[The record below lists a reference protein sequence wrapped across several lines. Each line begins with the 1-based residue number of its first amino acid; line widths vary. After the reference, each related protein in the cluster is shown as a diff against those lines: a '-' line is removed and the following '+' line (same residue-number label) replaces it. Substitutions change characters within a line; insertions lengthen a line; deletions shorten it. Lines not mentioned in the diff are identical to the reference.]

1 MSPGT
6 QPGSI
11 TPSYS
16 TPSPSP
22 ASSRAF
28 PPRRPTSLPRSR
40 RSSTPASPALFGEEI
55 CNQSENRGG
64 GLDTGADEG
73 YAKRGGSS
81 SAGNAPYWAE
91 GSPMNR
97 RSRMQEEEKKAQ
109 GSKQEESM
117 SSNSNDQTRRDPNNR
132 TSRRESMENE
142 ENREGR
148 KKSIEQDHARNSSGP
163 VTRWGKSI
171 TISQIC
177 LFINTY
183 FLSTL
188 YKILS

>member
-40 RSSTPASPALFGEEI
+40 RSSTPASPALYGEEI

-142 ENREGR
+142 ENRE
-148 KKSIEQDHARNSSGP
+148 EQDHARNSSGP

-171 TISQIC
+171 TISHIC
-177 LFINTY
+177 FIKILLF
-183 FLSTL
+183 FSTL

>member
-40 RSSTPASPALFGEEI
+40 RSSTPASPALYGEEI

-109 GSKQEESM
+109 GSKQEETM

-171 TISQIC
+171 TISHIC
-177 LFINTY
+177 FIIKIL